1 MSQQQSASNL
11 KAFIRTIYFLH
22 YGIMLSLAVFSGYA
36 IYSSR
41 RLGSLSFTQ
50 QPMEFIIP
58 LSLIGAIILGK
69 FLTKLILN
77 NNKKP
82 KTLLQKLGLY
92 QTTHLIRI
100 ATVEGVGLFAALT
113 YLTTNNLFFLLI
125 AGLAMIL
132 LIMMIPSKDKIERA
146 ITLTP
151 EDEVHFRNPE
161 KKFDS

>member
-1 MSQQQSASNL
+1 MSQQQPASNL
-11 KAFIRTIYFLH
+11 KAFLRTIYILH
-22 YGIMLSLAVFSGYA
+22 YGIMLSLVVFSGYA
-36 IYSSR
+36 IYSSK

-58 LSLIGAIILGK
+58 LSLIGAIVLSK

-77 NNKKP
+77 NKGKP

-100 ATVEGVGLFAALT
+100 ATIEGVGLFAALT
-113 YLTTNNLFFLLI
+113 YLTTQNLFFLLI

-132 LIMMIPSKDKIERA
+132 LIMAIPTKDKIESA

-151 EDEVHFRNPE
+151 EDQVYFRNPE
-161 KKFDS
+161 KLFDS

>member
-11 KAFIRTIYFLH
+11 KAFLKTLYILH
-22 YGIMLSLAVFSGYA
+22 YSIMASLAVFSGYA
-36 IYSSR
+36 IYSSK

-58 LSLIGAIILGK
+58 LLLIGAIFIGT
-69 FLTKLILN
+69 FFTKLILN
-77 NNKKP
+77 KNVQSKP
-82 KTLLQKLGLY
+82 LLQKLGTY

-100 ATVEGVGLFAALT
+100 ATVEGVGLYAALT

-125 AGLAMIL
+125 AGIAMIL
-132 LIMMIPSKDKIERA
+132 LITAIPTKDKIENA

-151 EDEVHFRNPE
+151 EDQVYFRNPE
-161 KKFDS
+161 KPFDS